1 MGFIATILV
10 GILAGWL
17 AEKIMKTDVS
27 IWMNLVYG
35 LIGSALGSLVLGL
48 VGMDSPTGIIWGV
61 IVAAVGA
68 CLAMFIVKKIKERA
82 K

>member
-48 VGMDSPTGIIWGV
+48 VGMDSPSGIILGV
-61 IVAAVGA
+61 IVAAAGA
-68 CLAMFIVKKIKERA
+68 CLAMFIVKKVKERA

>member
-61 IVAAVGA
+61 IVAAAGA
-68 CLAMFIVKKIKERA
+68 CLAMFIVKKVKERA